1 LLVLR
6 HHSLTSVS
14 FQSIPYPKAHS
25 QHSYVAHRPFL
36 ESSLN
41 DSSRPRVP
49 SSDSSTG
56 ENRFSAPW
64 FNGRGERDRRK
75 MAATVAPIT
84 DHVLLDFEVS
94 DVFEN
99 ELNDNLYN
107 LKMSEDKPMKS
118 NRSSKSRRILKPLLR
133 MLKRRTSKYA
143 KRQAAVPQVEVF
155 YEEVEN
161 QNNANEALE
170 CRLLQELEQAE
181 EGAAITVCLDGQMT
195 VVPVVPGQCY
205 VPVHFAHTHAG
216 DFYWTTLSMADRDL
230 CYKERAFSQHQL
242 PEVQVA

>member
-1 LLVLR
+1 
-6 HHSLTSVS
+6 
-14 FQSIPYPKAHS
+14 
-25 QHSYVAHRPFL
+25 
-36 ESSLN
+36 
-41 DSSRPRVP
+41 
-49 SSDSSTG
+49 
-56 ENRFSAPW
+56 
-64 FNGRGERDRRK
+64 
-75 MAATVAPIT
+75 MAAATT
-84 DHVLLDFEVS
+84 MSEHTLFDFELN

-107 LKMSEDKPMKS
+107 LKMSEDKAV
-118 NRSSKSRRILKPLLR
+118 SSRKSRRSILKPLKPLLR
-133 MLKRRTSKYA
+133 MLKKRTSSYA
-143 KRQAAVPQVEVF
+143 KSNKRQEAVPQVGIF
-155 YEEVEN
+155 TEEIEN

-170 CRLLQELEQAE
+170 RRLLQELRDAE

-230 CYKERAFSQHQL
+230 CYKERAFSQYQL

>member
-1 LLVLR
+1 
-6 HHSLTSVS
+6 
-14 FQSIPYPKAHS
+14 
-25 QHSYVAHRPFL
+25 
-36 ESSLN
+36 
-41 DSSRPRVP
+41 
-49 SSDSSTG
+49 
-56 ENRFSAPW
+56 
-64 FNGRGERDRRK
+64 
-75 MAATVAPIT
+75 MAATTVT
-84 DHVLLDFEVS
+84 EHVLFDFEVS
-94 DVFEN
+94 DVFQN

-107 LKMSEDKPMKS
+107 LNMSQDNKAV
-118 NRSSKSRRILKPLLR
+118 NTSKSKRMLKPLKPLLQ
-133 MLKRRTSKYA
+133 MLKRRSSKYVKSK
-143 KRQAAVPQVEVF
+143 KRQQAVPQIEIF
-155 YEEVEN
+155 TEEVDN

-170 CRLLQELEQAE
+170 RRLLQELQDAE

>member
-1 LLVLR
+1 
-6 HHSLTSVS
+6 
-14 FQSIPYPKAHS
+14 
-25 QHSYVAHRPFL
+25 
-36 ESSLN
+36 
-41 DSSRPRVP
+41 
-49 SSDSSTG
+49 
-56 ENRFSAPW
+56 
-64 FNGRGERDRRK
+64 
-75 MAATVAPIT
+75 MAATT
-84 DHVLLDFEVS
+84 TTMNEHTLFDFEVS

-107 LKMSEDKPMKS
+107 LKMSEDKAVS
-118 NRSSKSRRILKPLLR
+118 GRKSRRMLKPLKPLLR
-133 MLKRRTSKYA
+133 MLKKRTSRYVKSN
-143 KRQAAVPQVEVF
+143 KRQEAVPQVGIF
-155 YEEVEN
+155 TEEIEN

-170 CRLLQELEQAE
+170 RRLLQELRDAE

-230 CYKERAFSQHQL
+230 CYKERAFSQYQL

>member
-1 LLVLR
+1 
-6 HHSLTSVS
+6 
-14 FQSIPYPKAHS
+14 
-25 QHSYVAHRPFL
+25 
-36 ESSLN
+36 
-41 DSSRPRVP
+41 
-49 SSDSSTG
+49 
-56 ENRFSAPW
+56 
-64 FNGRGERDRRK
+64 
-75 MAATVAPIT
+75 MAATINEQT
-84 DHVLLDFEVS
+84 LFDFGLN

-107 LKMSEDKPMKS
+107 LKMSEDNKVVKS
-118 NRSSKSRRILKPLLR
+118 RKSRRMLIKPLKPLLR
-133 MLKRRTSKYA
+133 MLKKRTSSYVKS
-143 KRQAAVPQVEVF
+143 KRQEAVPQVGIF
-155 YEEVEN
+155 TEEIEN

-170 CRLLQELEQAE
+170 RRLLQELRDAE

-230 CYKERAFSQHQL
+230 CYKERAFSQYQL

>member
-1 LLVLR
+1 
-6 HHSLTSVS
+6 
-14 FQSIPYPKAHS
+14 
-25 QHSYVAHRPFL
+25 
-36 ESSLN
+36 
-41 DSSRPRVP
+41 
-49 SSDSSTG
+49 
-56 ENRFSAPW
+56 
-64 FNGRGERDRRK
+64 
-75 MAATVAPIT
+75 MAATTAT
-84 DHVLLDFEVS
+84 EHVLFDLEVS
-94 DVFEN
+94 DVFQN

-107 LKMSEDKPMKS
+107 LNMSQDKAVKAG
-118 NRSSKSRRILKPLLR
+118 KSRRMLKPLKPLLK
-133 MLKRRTSKYA
+133 MLKRRTSKYVKSS
-143 KRQAAVPQVEVF
+143 KRQQAVPQIEIF
-155 YEEVEN
+155 TEEVDN

-170 CRLLQELEQAE
+170 RRLLQELRDAE